1 MKYKIIIAILFAFTS
16 LNVAA
21 QRTTIEEYVEQFKG
35 IAMDEMKRTGVPAA
49 ITLAQGILES
59 ENGNGELVKKSNNHF
74 GIKCKS
80 SWAGESV
87 THDDDAAGECFRAYN
102 NAAESYRDHSD
113 FLRSNTRYGAL
124 FNLDPENYAGWAKG
138 LKRAG
143 YATNPRYPD
152 LLIKY
157 IEQYNLQ
164 QYSLAVL
171 NEFPKIDIVKK
182 DEERLNDMPADI
194 KDEKPVVIN
203 ENKIAAE
210 EAGKLIT
217 VNNTPCVF
225 AKKGTSLLLV
235 AKNNDISLNK
245 LMDFNDLAEEGILR
259 ADQYVFLHKK
269 LKTGEKEF
277 YVVRPGETVYDV
289 AQKNGIQLKYLL
301 EYNNLNNGTELHANS
316 KLFLQP
322 GLKTTANPAT
332 EQKTKV
338 HVVAPKE
345 GLYAIAR
352 MYHVTVQQLKEWNKL
367 ESDNLKAGQEIIVTK

>member
-1 MKYKIIIAILFAFTS
+1 MKYKIIIAILFALTS
-16 LNVAA
+16 FNVAA

-80 SWAGESV
+80 NWAGESV
-87 THDDDAAGECFRAYN
+87 THDDDASGECFRAYN
-102 NAAESYRDHSD
+102 NAAESYRDHSN
-113 FLRSNTRYGAL
+113 FLRANTRYGAL
-124 FNLDPENYAGWAKG
+124 FNLDPENYAAWAKG

-152 LLIKY
+152 LLIKF
-157 IEQYNLQ
+157 IEHYNLQ

-171 NEFPKIDIVKK
+171 HDLPKTDLAKK
-182 DEERLNDMPADI
+182 EEEKLNDIPADI
-194 KDEKPVVIN
+194 KDEKPIVVN
-203 ENKIAAE
+203 ENKIADE
-210 EAGKLIT
+210 EAGKLLTI
-217 VNNTPCVF
+217 NNTTCVF
-225 AKKGTSLLLV
+225 AKKGTSLLLI
-235 AKNNDISLNK
+235 AKNNNISLNK
-245 LMDFNDLAEEGILR
+245 LMDFNDLTEEGILP

-269 LKTGEKEF
+269 PKTGEKEF
-277 YVVRPGETVYDV
+277 YIVRPGETVYDV
-289 AQKNGIQLKYLL
+289 AQINGIQLKYLL
-301 EYNNLNNGTELHANS
+301 AYNDLNNGTEFSAGS

-322 GLKTTANPAT
+322 GLKTTANQAT

-352 MYHVTVQQLKEWNKL
+352 LYHVTVQQLKEWNRL
-367 ESDNLKAGQEIIVTK
+367 ESDNLKIGQQLIVTK